1 MIVLTPNQVNDI
13 FEKFHV
19 NEGVSDRYYPKSDI
33 EFTLLF
39 IRKLMNGS
47 AAYVYNVDVSITKS
61 LNSFGTLVYH
71 DIVFHDDLGLIIS
84 GKRAASLTDIMK
96 DSVFYLCKVEEHLK
110 AQVGTEVSNV
120 KLSDLLGQV
129 QEIVERESDFEAH
142 RDAVTKALS
151 KAQGNIDRG
160 SSISITQ
167 VGEKL
172 EVTYKG

>member
-19 NEGVSDRYYPKSDI
+19 NEGVSNRYYPKSDI

-47 AAYVYNVDVSITKS
+47 SALVYYFDTSVTKS
-61 LNSFGTLVYH
+61 LNSFGTLIYQ
-71 DIVFHDDLGLIIS
+71 DIIFHDDLGLIIS
-84 GKRAASLTDIMK
+84 GKRVASLADIMK
-96 DSVFYLCKVEEHLK
+96 DSVFYLFKVEEHLK
-110 AQVGTEVSNV
+110 AHIGTEVSSV
-120 KLSDLLGQV
+120 KLCDFLGQV
-129 QEIVERESDFEAH
+129 NSIVERESDFEAH
-142 RDAVTKALS
+142 RDAITKALS
-151 KAQGNIDRG
+151 KAQANINRG
-160 SSISITQ
+160 SSVTIAQ